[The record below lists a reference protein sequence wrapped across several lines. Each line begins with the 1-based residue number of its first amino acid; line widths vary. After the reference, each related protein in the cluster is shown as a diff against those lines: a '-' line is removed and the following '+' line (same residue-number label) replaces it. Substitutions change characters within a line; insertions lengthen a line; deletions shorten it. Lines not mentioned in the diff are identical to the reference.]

1 MAHILAVLVFV
12 MPDRVASP
20 ADHQI
25 WLPPGLQHPG
35 IAEDVKNVVG
45 QVFRVVPPET
55 GGRLGNRMGVDDI
68 PQDREQVLTD
78 CPKHLSINEGMRRRI
93 DQFQFQPPG

>member
-12 MPDRVASP
+12 MSDRVASP

-35 IAEDVKNVVG
+35 IAEYVENIVCKI
-45 QVFRVVPPET
+45 FRIVPPET
-55 GGRLGNRMGVDDI
+55 GGRLGN
-68 PQDREQVLTD
+68 
-78 CPKHLSINEGMRRRI
+78 
-93 DQFQFQPPG
+93 